1 MGCICSRDSSEPE
14 DSSHKEPEKEFNKS
28 SVQLVAPSPS
38 KREDMLLEIQLSRQA
53 SKANGGSVHKAKA
66 NGGSVHRAKED
77 DESENKSLKAAKA
90 NNDNA
95 SVGGKQLDIFRL
107 ASLSKGAETELVM
120 AGWPS
125 WLASVAGEAIKGWVP
140 RRADSF
146 EKLDKV
152 SFIHYV
158 LFYFMSLESY
168 DSNASYLYL
177 LNNDESQSS

>member
-1 MGCICSRDSSEPE
+1 MGCICSRSSSEPE
-14 DSSHKEPEKEFNKS
+14 DSNQKKSEKDLNKS

-38 KREDMLLEIQLSRQA
+38 KGEDLLLEIQLSRQA
-53 SKANGGSVHKAKA
+53 SKVKGGSVHKTKA
-66 NGGSVHRAKED
+66 NGGSHHHRAKD
-77 DESENKSLKAAKA
+77 DEAENKSVKAGKA

-95 SVGGKQLDIFRL
+95 STGGKQPEVFRL
-107 ASLSKGAETELVM
+107 ASLSKAAETELVM

-152 SFIHYV
+152 SSRYNIS
-158 LFYFMSLESY
+158 FYFNSLESD
-168 DSNASYLYL
+168 DSNAYMYL
-177 LNNDESQSS
+177 LNSN

>member
-14 DSSHKEPEKEFNKS
+14 DSSQKESEIEKDLNKS

-38 KREDMLLEIQLSRQA
+38 KREDLLLEIQLSRQA
-53 SKANGGSVHKAKA
+53 SKANGGSVHKTKA

-77 DESENKSLKAAKA
+77 DGSQNKSIKAAKA
-90 NNDNA
+90 KNDNA
-95 SVGGKQLDIFRL
+95 SAGGKQPDFFRL
-107 ASLSKGAETELVM
+107 ASLSKGAEAELVM

-152 SFIHYV
+152 SSIHYV
-158 LFYFMSLESY
+158 LYYFL
-168 DSNASYLYL
+168 
-177 LNNDESQSS
+177 

>member
-14 DSSHKEPEKEFNKS
+14 DSSHKESEIEKDLNKS

-38 KREDMLLEIQLSRQA
+38 KGEDLLLEIQLSRQA
-53 SKANGGSVHKAKA
+53 SKINGGSVHKTKA
-66 NGGSVHRAKED
+66 NGGSVHRPKED
-77 DESENKSLKAAKA
+77 DESVNKSLKATKS

-95 SVGGKQLDIFRL
+95 SAGRKQPDFFRF
-107 ASLSKGAETELVM
+107 ASLSKGAEAEHVM

-152 SFIHYV
+152 SSIHDFV
-158 LFYFMSLESY
+158 FYFNSLESY
-168 DSNASYLYL
+168 NSYASYLYF
-177 LNNDESQSS
+177 LNNNV